1 MLRISRLA
9 DYATVVLRC
18 LAEHG
23 NDVVPVSEI
32 AQCVRLEPPTVSKVL
47 KSLAQAGLVESFR
60 GTSGGYRLARA
71 AERISVVMIIEAMEG
86 PLGMTDCVAG
96 GACEHIDHCGVSS
109 HWQRI
114 SKKVT
119 AALSEMSLADF
130 VQSTRNL
137 PVRRVG
143 HLGTLKSRSE
153 RFKRKA
159 SRNESPGHIRQIGD
173 E

>member
-23 NDVVPVSEI
+23 KGVVPVSEI
-32 AQCVRLEPPTVSKVL
+32 AQWVRLEPPTVSKVL
-47 KSLAQAGLVESFR
+47 KNLAQAGLVKSFR

-71 AERISVVMIIEAMEG
+71 AERISVAMIIEAMEG

-96 GACEHIDHCGVSS
+96 GACEHINHCGVSG

-119 AALSEMSLADF
+119 DALSEMSLADL
-130 VQSTRNL
+130 VQSAHEF
-137 PVRRVG
+137 PVSQVSQ
-143 HLGTLKSRSE
+143 LGALKNRSE
-153 RFKRKA
+153 RFKCKA
-159 SRNESPGHIRQIGD
+159 SKNESPRSIR
-173 E
+173 

>member
-1 MLRISRLA
+1 MLRVSRLT

-23 NDVVPVSEI
+23 QGVVPVSEI
-32 AQCVRLEPPTVSKVL
+32 AQWVRLEPPTVSKVL
-47 KSLAQAGLVESFR
+47 KNLAQAGLVKSLR

-71 AERISVVMIIEAMEG
+71 AEQISVAMIIEAMEG

-96 GACEHIDHCGVSS
+96 GACEHINHCGVSS

-119 AALSEMSLADF
+119 DALSEMSLADLA
-130 VQSTRNL
+130 QSAHEL
-137 PVRRVG
+137 PVSQVSQ
-143 HLGTLKSRSE
+143 LGALKSRSE
-153 RFKRKA
+153 HFECKA
-159 SRNESPGHIRQIGD
+159 SQNKSSRPIR
-173 E
+173 